1 MLKVG
6 LTGGIAAG
14 KSTAAAML
22 ARKGVL
28 LFDADCLA
36 RRVVEPGQP
45 AWEEIV
51 KWLGNDYLHKDG
63 TLNRKVIADLVFTD
77 EASRQKL
84 NSIVHPRV
92 KELFQ
97 RKSSEQR
104 KREPQKIQVWEIPLL
119 FEAKM
124 EHLVDIVV
132 VVASSRDFQVERLM
146 ERDGLSRNEA
156 LRRIQ
161 AQYSLEEK
169 IRRADYVLNNDETEE
184 ILQKQVDLLWEKL
197 KKIR

>member
-97 RKSSEQR
+97 RKSSEQK
-104 KREPQKIQVWEIPLL
+104 KREPQKIQVWEMPLL

-146 ERDGLSRNEA
+146 ERNGLSRSEA
-156 LRRIQ
+156 LQRIQ
-161 AQYSLEEK
+161 AQYPLEEK

-184 ILQKQVDLLWEKL
+184 ILQKQVDLLWKKL

>member
-51 KWLGNDYLHKDG
+51 KWLGKDYLHKDG

-77 EASRQKL
+77 EVSRQKL

-97 RKSSEQR
+97 RKSSEQK
-104 KREPQKIQVWEIPLL
+104 KREPQKIQVWEMPLL

-146 ERDGLSRNEA
+146 ERNGLSRSEA
-156 LRRIQ
+156 LQRIQ
-161 AQYSLEEK
+161 AQYPLEEK

>member
-51 KWLGNDYLHKDG
+51 KWLGKDYLHKDG

>member
-51 KWLGNDYLHKDG
+51 KWLGKDYLHKDG

-77 EASRQKL
+77 EVSRQKL

-97 RKSSEQR
+97 RKSSEQK
-104 KREPQKIQVWEIPLL
+104 KREPQKIQVWEMPLL

-146 ERDGLSRNEA
+146 ERNGLSRSEA
-156 LRRIQ
+156 LQRIQ
-161 AQYSLEEK
+161 AQYPLEEK

-184 ILQKQVDLLWEKL
+184 ILQKQVDLLWKKL